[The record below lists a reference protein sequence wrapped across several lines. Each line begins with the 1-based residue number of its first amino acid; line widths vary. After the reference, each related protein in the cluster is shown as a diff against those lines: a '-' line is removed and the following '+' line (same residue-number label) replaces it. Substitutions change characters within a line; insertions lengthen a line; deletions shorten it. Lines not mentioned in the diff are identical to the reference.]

1 MLITSA
7 NFLIFTTTVLTVF
20 YVIPARIQS
29 IWLLAVSYIFIILW
43 NWQFALVLLVITIFH
58 YKYGYLLSRNKRKSL
73 LAIGIGTNV
82 LLLIFFRSVNF
93 LLPETEAFL
102 SQLGIRFQSGGIYFL
117 LPIGLSYHVL
127 QNISYLVD
135 VYRGQISPEK
145 NFIHF
150 ALYLAYFP
158 KLLAG
163 PIERARTFLPKLTAA
178 RTITNEV
185 LAKSVVL
192 IMVGLVR
199 KLVIADSLSAAIPT
213 QIFEN
218 PASYSPID
226 LVGWLIVYAFVIYN
240 DFAGYTSVARG
251 VSALFGIELSINFD
265 YPYFARN
272 FSEFWNRWHITL
284 SHWLRD
290 YIYFPLSR
298 ALLRV
303 FPNRQNLIN
312 LVVPPLVTMLVSGL
326 WHGLSLHMV
335 IWGALHGIY
344 QVAERLLMFGKPVV
358 SPDQQPLWRQL
369 GSSIVVFLL
378 VLLAWVPFRMEMS
391 IAIDYWKTILNFSNF
406 SIDSGRLLLIL
417 PYIGFWMLVEW
428 LFYRQRDEFLWLRFP
443 KFAQAGLLAAAF
455 LLVLVASTSE
465 TSTPFIYQGF

>member
-135 VYRGQISPEK
+135 VYRGQIPPEK

-185 LAKSVVL
+185 LAKSIVL

-213 QIFEN
+213 QISKIL
-218 PASYSPID
+218 PPIHPSTWLDGLSYTLLSSTMISPDI
-226 LVGWLIVYAFVIYN
+226 
-240 DFAGYTSVARG
+240 
-251 VSALFGIELSINFD
+251 
-265 YPYFARN
+265 P
-272 FSEFWNRWHITL
+272 
-284 SHWLRD
+284 
-290 YIYFPLSR
+290 
-298 ALLRV
+298 ALLE
-303 FPNRQNLIN
+303 
-312 LVVPPLVTMLVSGL
+312 G
-326 WHGLSLHMV
+326 
-335 IWGALHGIY
+335 
-344 QVAERLLMFGKPVV
+344 
-358 SPDQQPLWRQL
+358 
-369 GSSIVVFLL
+369 
-378 VLLAWVPFRMEMS
+378 
-391 IAIDYWKTILNFSNF
+391 
-406 SIDSGRLLLIL
+406 
-417 PYIGFWMLVEW
+417 
-428 LFYRQRDEFLWLRFP
+428 
-443 KFAQAGLLAAAF
+443 
-455 LLVLVASTSE
+455 
-465 TSTPFIYQGF
+465 